1 MIIDAHAHLDLAEG
15 ITGEDYIRW
24 MDASGINKVVL
35 LAGLNSLIPPTPDW
49 QISIMRFMLSAPVQP
64 LGKRIYE
71 SLIKGDYLKGGRK
84 IVHIVQ
90 DPDNDSVSQVV
101 SKYPER
107 FMAFVVINPKLKN
120 AMEIFDKGIE
130 EQKMVGVK
138 CHAWWHRIDIPAE
151 LLPIA
156 RRCEEKG
163 LPLLIHLGGGRRTGN
178 FEVLLD
184 NCPRLKLILA
194 HAAIPHFQSKWKVIK
209 EEKNCFVDISGSY
222 LNASLV
228 RRAVK
233 ALGPD
238 KVIFGSDGPIPL
250 RCKGGGYSYEHILR
264 WTRELRISES
274 DKDKIFYKNL
284 ERLLP

>member
-15 ITGEDYIRW
+15 ITGEDYVRW

-49 QISIMRFMLSAPVQP
+49 QISIMRFMLSTPVQP
-64 LGKRIYE
+64 LGKRVYE

-84 IVHIVQ
+84 NIQIIQ
-90 DPDNDSVSQVV
+90 DPDNDSVSRVV
-101 SKYPER
+101 SRYPDR
-107 FMAFVVINPKLKN
+107 FMAFVTINPKLKN
-120 AMEIFDKGIE
+120 AVEVFEKGIE

-138 CHAWWHRIDIPAE
+138 CHAWWHRIDIASE

-163 LPLLIHLGGGRRTGN
+163 LPLLIHLGGGRQTGN

-194 HAAIPHFQSKWKVIK
+194 HVAIPHFQSSWKVIK
-209 EEKNCFVDISGSY
+209 EAKNCFVDISGNY

-228 RRAVK
+228 RKAVK

-238 KVIFGSDGPIPL
+238 KVLFGSDGPVSL
-250 RCKGGGYSYEHILR
+250 RCEGGGYSYERILK
-264 WTRELRISES
+264 WTTGLSISDN
-274 DKDKIFYKNL
+274 DKEKIFHKNL

>member
-1 MIIDAHAHLDLAEG
+1 VIIDAHAHLDLAEK

-35 LAGLNSLIPPTPDW
+35 LAGLNSFIPPTPDW
-49 QISIMRFMLSAPVQP
+49 QISIMRLMLSAPVQP

-71 SLIKGDYLKGGRK
+71 SLIKGDHLTGGGK
-84 IVHIVQ
+84 IIQ
-90 DPDNDSVSQVV
+90 IIQNPDNDSVSQVV

-130 EQKMVGVK
+130 EQGMVGVK
-138 CHAWWHRIDIPAE
+138 CHAWWHRIDISSE
-151 LLPIA
+151 LVPVA
-156 RRCEEKG
+156 RRCEGKG
-163 LPLLIHLGGGRRTGN
+163 LPLLVHLGGGRQTGN

-194 HAAIPHFQSKWKVIK
+194 HVAIPHFQSKWKVIK
-209 EEKNCFVDISGSY
+209 EKKNCFVDISGSY

-233 ALGPD
+233 TLGLD

-250 RCKGGGYSYEHILR
+250 RRKGGGYSYEPILQ
-264 WTRELRISES
+264 WTRELHISDN
-274 DKDKIFYKNL
+274 DKEKIFHKNL

>member
-15 ITGEDYIRW
+15 ITDEDYIHW

-35 LAGLNSLIPPTPDW
+35 LAGLNSLIPQTQDW
-49 QISIMRFMLSAPVQP
+49 QISILRFMLSTPVQP

-71 SLIKGDYLKGGRK
+71 SLVKGDCLKGGGK
-84 IVHIVQ
+84 IIRIVQ
-90 DPDNDSVSQVV
+90 NPDNDSVSQVV
-101 SKYPER
+101 SRYPER

-120 AMEIFDKGIE
+120 AMEVLEKGIE
-130 EQKMVGVK
+130 EQGMVGVK
-138 CHAWWHRIDIPAE
+138 CHAWWHRVDISSE

-163 LPLLIHLGGGRRTGN
+163 LPLLVHLGGGRQTGN

-194 HAAIPHFQSKWKVIK
+194 HVAIPHFQRSWKVIK
-209 EEKNCFVDISGSY
+209 EAKNCFVDISGSY
-222 LNASLV
+222 INASMV
-228 RRAVK
+228 RKAVK

-250 RCKGGGYSYEHILR
+250 RCRAGGYSYEPILK
-264 WTRELRISES
+264 WTRELRISDN
-274 DKDKIFYKNL
+274 DKEKIFHKNL

>member
-1 MIIDAHAHLDLAEG
+1 MIIDAHAHLDLEE
-15 ITGEDYIRW
+15 ITGEDYIRL
-24 MDASGINKVVL
+24 MDASGVNKVVL
-35 LAGLNSLIPPTPDW
+35 LASLNSLIPPTPDW
-49 QISIMRFMLSAPVQP
+49 QISIMRFLLSTPLQP

-71 SLIKGDYLKGGRK
+71 SLIKGDYLKGGGK
-84 IVHIVQ
+84 TIQIVQ
-90 DPDNDSVSQVV
+90 NPDNDSVHKVV
-101 SKYPER
+101 SRYPER

-120 AMEIFDKGIE
+120 AMEVLEKGIE
-130 EQKMVGVK
+130 EQGMVGVK
-138 CHAWWHRIDIPAE
+138 CHAWWHRIDISSE

-163 LPLLIHLGGGRRTGN
+163 LPLLVHLGGGRQTGN
-178 FEVLLD
+178 FKALLD

-194 HAAIPHFQSKWKVIK
+194 HLAIPHFQKSWKLIK

-222 LNASLV
+222 INAFMV

-238 KVIFGSDGPIPL
+238 KVIFGSDGPVPL
-250 RCKGGGYSYEHILR
+250 RCKAGGHSYEPILK
-264 WTRELRISES
+264 WTRELRISDN
-274 DKDKIFYKNL
+274 DKEKIFHKNL